1 MTAVK
6 RAPLLLWIPLTL
18 IVMAPW
24 PIIGLIVTNYA
35 GVLNR
40 IDESA
45 LLFGGVTM
53 IFFIPLAFVLPA
65 TNLAN
70 LIFSAVAYI
79 IWLTIATV
87 PPIIITRRTTRRAP
101 LVWMLVI
108 ASMLSLVQMLLGA
121 LMLFTK
127 SV

>member
-79 IWLTIATV
+79 IWMTIATV
-87 PPIIITRRTTRRAP
+87 PPIIITRRTARRTP

-108 ASMLSLVQMLLGA
+108 TSMLSLVQMLLGA